1 MTATHSGLL
10 AAFITVLSW
19 ACGTLAFTNAA
30 RLLQAG
36 LLNKFRLMLALLSL
50 TIIASLADAKN
61 PIKLITGPDF
71 ENWLWLGLSGV
82 VGLSIGDYFIFVAL
96 RIMGARRGSLFSTI
110 SPAASLLTGYLM
122 LGESINL
129 IGIGGM
135 AITSIGIFTILN
147 HQSEKDEVKKDKQ
160 GSYAKGI
167 LMGIAAAVSQGLGL
181 VLAKRGMMQHETQ
194 TISSID
200 AAWIRMLFGFGS
212 LFLID
217 IIRQKN
223 VYFVLPLLHNKKALK
238 YTLLGTLFGPVIGVS
253 LSLYAASHVEVSL
266 AQTILSLTPVMVLP
280 LAAFIY
286 RTKITM
292 HIWWGVFIAI
302 MGVVVLIW
310 RNEILPIIL
319 SSIRA
324 M

>member
-1 MTATHSGLL
+1 MTAAHSGLI

-19 ACGTLAFTNAA
+19 ACGTLAFTNAS
-30 RLLQAG
+30 RLLSAG
-36 LLNKFRLMLALLSL
+36 LLNKFRLMLALFSL
-50 TIIASLADAKN
+50 TIIASVADAKN
-61 PIKLITGPDF
+61 PAELITSPSLQ
-71 ENWLWLGLSGV
+71 NWLWLGLSGL

-110 SPAASLLTGYLM
+110 SPAASLLTGYFI

-135 AITSIGIFTILN
+135 LITTYGIFTILN
-147 HQSEKDEVKKDKQ
+147 HQSEKEEVKQDKQ
-160 GSYAKGI
+160 GSYTKGI
-167 LMGIAAAVSQGLGL
+167 LMGIASAVCQGFGL
-181 VLAKRGMMQHETQ
+181 VLAKKGMMQDGIQ

-217 IIRQKN
+217 ILRQRD
-223 VYFVLPLLHNKKALK
+223 VRFVLPLLKDKQALK

-280 LAAFIY
+280 LAALIY
-286 RTKITM
+286 HTKITLHM
-292 HIWWGVFIAI
+292 WLGVLIAI

-310 RNEILPIIL
+310 RNEILHFF
-319 SSIRA
+319 
-324 M
+324 